1 MTDLA
6 FRVTEAS
13 AVEHAATPGL
23 ALRVAVTAHPG
34 VVVDAILLRS
44 QVRIEVARRQYATAE
59 RERLREL
66 FGGED
71 TWARSAKSLLWALVT
86 SFVPVFEREI
96 LVDVVVPCS
105 FDFAAQ
111 ATRYLH
117 ALSDG
122 DVPISVQFSGTV
134 FHRTDAGLGAAPIPW
149 DREASFRVPVNLLR
163 RIVDEHFPG
172 AAVLGVE
179 RDVFERLDDYRRGR
193 GLRTLGEAIDR
204 LLSTARTEGG
214 P

>member
-1 MTDLA
+1 LTELA
-6 FRVTEAS
+6 FRVTGAS

-23 ALRVAVTAHPG
+23 ALQVAVTANRG
-34 VVVDAILLRS
+34 VVVDAVLLRS
-44 QVRIEVARRQYATAE
+44 QVRIDVARRAYADVE

-71 TWARSAKSLLWALVT
+71 AWARSPKSLLWALVT
-86 SFVPVFEREI
+86 SFVPVFERETS
-96 LVDVVVPCS
+96 VDVIVPCG
-105 FDFAAQ
+105 FDFAAH

-117 ALSDG
+117 ALSEG
-122 DVPISVQFSGTV
+122 DVPITLQFSGTV
-134 FHRTDAGLGAAPIPW
+134 FHRTDGGLAAAPIPW
-149 DREASFRVPVNLLR
+149 DRQASFRVPVAVLR

-172 AAVLGVE
+172 AAVVGVE
-179 RDVFERLDDYRRGR
+179 RGVLERLDDYRRGR

-204 LLSTARTEGG
+204 LLSTAHTEGA